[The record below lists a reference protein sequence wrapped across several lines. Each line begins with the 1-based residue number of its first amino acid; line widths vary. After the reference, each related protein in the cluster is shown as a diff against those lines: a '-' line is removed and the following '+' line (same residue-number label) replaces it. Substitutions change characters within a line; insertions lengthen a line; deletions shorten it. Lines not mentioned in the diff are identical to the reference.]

1 MSQYLVIS
9 VSEGWA
15 VIRVGL
21 VPGQVATFK
30 SKEEADELCRTLKK
44 AR

>member
-21 VPGQVATFK
+21 VPAQIATFK
-30 SKEEADELCRTLKK
+30 SKEKSG
-44 AR
+44 